1 MVMSRTTAGALPSR
15 PRVRGVGE
23 RLRRLVRYRLVV
35 PMLRSRH
42 GPEHTARGIGM
53 GVFWGLTPTVGFQT
67 PLMLGVWAGA
77 RSLGWPSSL
86 VQTAAWA
93 WVNNPLTIVPLYY
106 MYYVTGQA
114 LLGHGADMAGYGAFA
129 GVWSTAMDG
138 SMPALER
145 AATAFRVLGWPTLL
159 GCVPWA
165 VAGAVISYRWSL
177 RFLRHREATRLARR
191 SATRAE

>member
-1 MVMSRTTAGALPSR
+1 MVMPRTAAAVLPTR
-15 PRVRGVGE
+15 PRIRGAWE

-42 GPEHTARGIGM
+42 APEHTARGIGM

-77 RSLGWPSSL
+77 RSLFGWHSSL

-93 WVNNPLTIVPLYY
+93 WVNNPITIVPLYY
-106 MYYVTGQA
+106 LYYVTGQV
-114 LLGHGADMAGYGAFA
+114 LLGRWADMAGYAAFA

-138 SMPALER
+138 SMPVLER
-145 AATAFRVLGWPTLL
+145 AMTAWGVVGWPTLL
-159 GCVPWA
+159 GCVPWS
-165 VAGAVISYRWSL
+165 VAGGLVSYRWSL
-177 RFLRHREATRLARR
+177 GFLRRREAKRLARR
-191 SATRAE
+191 GAITS

>member
-1 MVMSRTTAGALPSR
+1 MPRSASALLPAR

-23 RLRRLVRYRLVV
+23 RLRRVVRYRLVV

-42 GPEHTARGIGM
+42 APRHTARGIGM

-67 PLMLGVWAGA
+67 PLMLGVWAGG
-77 RSLGWPSSL
+77 RTLGWHSSL

-106 MYYVTGQA
+106 LYYVTGQMM
-114 LLGHGADMAGYGAFA
+114 LGHAADMAGYSAFA
-129 GVWSTAMDG
+129 EVWSTAMDG
-138 SMPALER
+138 SMPLLER
-145 AATAFRVLGWPTLL
+145 AMTAWRVLGWPTII

-165 VAGAVISYRWSL
+165 VTGAMVSYRWSL
-177 RFLRHREATRLARR
+177 
-191 SATRAE
+191 